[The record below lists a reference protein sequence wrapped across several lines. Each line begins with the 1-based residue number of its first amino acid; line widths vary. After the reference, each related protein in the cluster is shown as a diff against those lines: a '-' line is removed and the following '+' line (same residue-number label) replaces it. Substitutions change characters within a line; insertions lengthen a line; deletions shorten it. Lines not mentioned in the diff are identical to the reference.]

1 VERDLDEVIEAALA
15 ERLERLGAAAPEAST
30 LAGTVAR
37 IRRRHRR
44 RAAGEVLGGVGIA
57 AALVVALTLGGGR
70 DGQTPV
76 ETPTATPRPTTTPT
90 FEPTPTPTPTPDP
103 SPTFEP
109 LPTKAQLDAGL
120 GLPATSELPKGVWD
134 QVGEGWALGIYQP
147 RWTLDDQGND
157 ALLRQTVVLAS
168 PGGDAYRVLELPKSQ
183 SVELVRWEP
192 GATKALV
199 TIAPIRD
206 GFTQQGVRGWLD
218 LRSGEL
224 TKDPGAVGQ
233 KDSDGLLPD
242 LSFEGLDHRGNEVWF
257 ATYGLTGGGGPATLV
272 VQKPDGTLVHRVD
285 LVGDVTFWGRSLMD
299 PSGRYLAAAGHDQKE
314 ATYDVVDLDTGKQA
328 AHAYGVAGKFCA
340 GVGWQSANDL
350 LTRCRND
357 SWWAAGQ
364 DWHIQHSPDPLYVVH
379 LDGTKPR
386 KVGTLADGDAA
397 LPLWSGRTLEDGR
410 VVVGARPLGTDD
422 DGSCTAGLYALDDDA
437 AAPLG
442 IDGVVRVTPVGS
454 QGSRV
459 YAVTD
464 AACTNVDADGD
475 PGGQSAIQLEATD
488 GGERTALLRAPATG
502 GAQLGGGL
510 ATWVVAGGPSG
521 HYWG

>member
-1 VERDLDEVIEAALA
+1 MERDLDEVIEAALA

-168 PGGDAYRVLELPKSQ
+168 PGGDAYRVLELPKNQ

-206 GFTQQGVRGWLD
+206 ASPSKVC
-218 LRSGEL
+218 
-224 TKDPGAVGQ
+224 GAG
-233 KDSDGLLPD
+233 S
-242 LSFEGLDHRGNEVWF
+242 
-257 ATYGLTGGGGPATLV
+257 TC
-272 VQKPDGTLVHRVD
+272 
-285 LVGDVTFWGRSLMD
+285 
-299 PSGRYLAAAGHDQKE
+299 AA
-314 ATYDVVDLDTGKQA
+314 V
-328 AHAYGVAGKFCA
+328 
-340 GVGWQSANDL
+340 S
-350 LTRCRND
+350 
-357 SWWAAGQ
+357 
-364 DWHIQHSPDPLYVVH
+364 
-379 LDGTKPR
+379 
-386 KVGTLADGDAA
+386 
-397 LPLWSGRTLEDGR
+397 
-410 VVVGARPLGTDD
+410 
-422 DGSCTAGLYALDDDA
+422 
-437 AAPLG
+437 
-442 IDGVVRVTPVGS
+442 
-454 QGSRV
+454 
-459 YAVTD
+459 
-464 AACTNVDADGD
+464 
-475 PGGQSAIQLEATD
+475 
-488 GGERTALLRAPATG
+488 
-502 GAQLGGGL
+502 
-510 ATWVVAGGPSG
+510 
-521 HYWG
+521 